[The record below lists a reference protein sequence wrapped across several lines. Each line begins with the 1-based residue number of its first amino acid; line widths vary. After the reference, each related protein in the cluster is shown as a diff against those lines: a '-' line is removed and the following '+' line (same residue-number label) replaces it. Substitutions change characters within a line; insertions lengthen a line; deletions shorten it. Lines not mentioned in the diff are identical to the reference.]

1 VRVATS
7 TRVHNASPEPH
18 PRELLPGIVQRDR
31 VRPRRLL
38 LGHRLRLLLLLLE
51 NPPYLLHSRNHRR
64 RLPRQLLLLRG
75 LPEHAPEDAQFQ
87 LLLSRVGRGR
97 LRLLV
102 RGAGGALQLQQRL
115 RDIQHGRLVPVLRVH
130 QFGVRLVERVADR
143 RLHRRALHRR
153 AVPSAE
159 AAHMHRVQG
168 EDRRHQFDRRG
179 HGLAGLPLLDSRSD
193 QRQRREGGVRDET
206 RLPRVHEGGKFC
218 RHDGHAHSALRADR
232 HHEHDDRQEPLS
244 LQQETPGEFH
254 RRKPL
259 HGHDR
264 IAALKHSGRTS
275 GLSFASQI
283 IEVSKFVRRRKV
295 INFSRR

>member
-1 VRVATS
+1 MRSSSYYLAALAVADFGFLFVVLVCTAASTTSSRYS
-7 TRVHNASPEPH
+7 TRTVGASSSCTS
-18 PRELLPGIVQRDR
+18 
-31 VRPRRLL
+31 VRC
-38 LGHRLRLLLLLLE
+38 
-51 NPPYLLHSRNHRR
+51 
-64 RLPRQLLLLRG
+64 
-75 LPEHAPEDAQFQ
+75 
-87 LLLSRVGRGR
+87 
-97 LRLLV
+97 
-102 RGAGGALQLQQRL
+102 
-115 RDIQHGRLVPVLRVH
+115 
-130 QFGVRLVERVADR
+130 VRLVERVADR